1 MKLRRKI
8 AILLALLL
16 LASLPL
22 FATAIADI
30 GDFSGS
36 SDFGGSGSSSSDD
49 CDGIGW
55 LIYYVLRIG
64 CTIGEA
70 AENAG
75 CSHGQVIVFEIVF
88 FAAVIGIFALIIRV
102 RSRIAH
108 KSNRSAPNVQIPTPG
123 FTTVQTD
130 QGVFARIHAVD
141 PEFSEQDLLEK
152 LKNLYFRL
160 VDCRQTGD
168 LSPIRPYLSEELISR
183 TETELSAFKAA
194 HETERTERLAI
205 LDARLVG
212 FRQSEGTDVI
222 TATLRTRCVRYRI
235 NGETQK
241 IVAGNNSNERFETVT
256 IELTRP
262 TGTKTAPRAA
272 GTTVKNCPY
281 CGAPLSLNESN
292 QCPYCDSVLPADADE
307 WIIRSIA
314 EQ

>member
-30 GDFSGS
+30 GDFSG
-36 SDFGGSGSSSSDD
+36 GGDYGGGSSSDD

-55 LIYYVLRIG
+55 LIYYAFRLG
-64 CTIGEA
+64 CVIGEI
-70 AENAG
+70 AEDAG
-75 CSHGQVIVFEIVF
+75 CSHGQVIIFEILF
-88 FAAVIGIFALIIRV
+88 FAGLIGLFALIVRV
-102 RSRIAH
+102 RGRKA
-108 KSNRSAPNVQIPTPG
+108 NRSTPDIRIPAPG

-130 QGVFARIHAVD
+130 GGVFARVHALD
-141 PEFSEQDLLEK
+141 PDFSEQDLLER
-152 LKNLYFRL
+152 LKNLYFRI
-160 VDCRQTGD
+160 VDCRQSRD
-168 LSPIRPYLSEELISR
+168 LTPIRPYLSEELSKGM
-183 TETELSAFKAA
+183 EAELAAFRNA

-212 FRQSEGTDVI
+212 FAQQDGADVI
-222 TATLRTRCVRYRI
+222 TARLMTRCVRYRQ
-235 NGETQK
+235 NEET
-241 IVAGNNSNERFETVT
+241 GNVVFGSKDAEAFRTVT
-256 IELTRP
+256 VELTRP

-292 QCPYCDSVLPADADE
+292 QCPYCDSVLPADRDE